1 MVIFCNAINFTIQYI
16 LFCSRQKSGIIN
28 TTLSTLSVQRLNH
41 AVNQVVNAMPGSSS
55 GVDTES
61 DQLNV
66 SANNSS
72 ACMSYFNHSVIYTV
86 YVNIVLYLHT
96 IILVETEG
104 HR

>member
-1 MVIFCNAINFTIQYI
+1 M
-16 LFCSRQKSGIIN
+16 N

-55 GVDTES
+55 SVDTES

-72 ACMSYFNHSVIYTV
+72 ACMSHFDHSVI

-96 IILVETEG
+96 IFLVETEG